1 MCWHLDVWAPD
12 YCADRC
18 HATPAAWG
26 GKTYWQF
33 KSEKFMD
40 RVSRWL
46 WHFLARNWRPAQLSF
61 CLNMEEFEQNE
72 DKIVLGN
79 IYISGPGILIF
90 PPKCY
95 PPPPNIKALLREG
108 LESQNLEEF
117 GFAIN
122 GKVGLGGACCCCV
135 FDEISFSHFLSPG
148 CFKAHFSGRK
158 RVFTYWLKH
167 FFCRTKYFSWRIF
180 FGRIVFYVR

>member
-40 RVSRWL
+40 RVSRWI
-46 WHFLARNWRPAQLSF
+46 WHFWPEIGDQLSWAF
-61 CLNMEEFEQNE
+61 ASIWRNSSRMRTKLYWETYTLLVLEFWFSRPN
-72 DKIVLGN
+72 VT
-79 IYISGPGILIF
+79 
-90 PPKCY
+90 
-95 PPPPNIKALLREG
+95 PPPNIKALLREG

-135 FDEISFSHFLSPG
+135 FDEISFSHLLSPG

-167 FFCRTKYFSWRIF
+167 FFFAERSIF
-180 FGRIVFYVR
+180 PEDFFW